1 VCAQHPQA
9 LLVLVPRHPE
19 RFNEVAKLVQ
29 QQGFALARR
38 SETTQ
43 PDKHAQVYLGDT
55 MGELMQLY
63 GFAEVAW
70 VGGSFVETGGHN
82 LLEPALW
89 GLPVL
94 SGPSLFNFALISELL
109 NEAGALKIVASAQQL
124 ADEVNALLASPARQK
139 EMGSAAQQV
148 VAAHGGAL
156 QRVLSLLSA
165 RWPSTS

>member
-1 VCAQHPQA
+1 MYAAPGNWQ
-9 LLVLVPRHPE
+9 
-19 RFNEVAKLVQ
+19 
-29 QQGFALARR
+29 
-38 SETTQ
+38 
-43 PDKHAQVYLGDT
+43 
-55 MGELMQLY
+55 
-63 GFAEVAW
+63 
-70 VGGSFVETGGHN
+70 HN

-109 NEAGALKIVASAQQL
+109 NEADSLKIVASAQQL

-139 EMGSAAQQV
+139 EMGSAARGV